1 MPDGEL
7 VVADTSPLLNVALI
21 GRLDLLREQF
31 DGVTAPEQVWDEL
44 AAGDDGLDDLRAL
57 RDEGFLELVPV
68 EESSLFVELR
78 RELDRGEAAALAYAI
93 DADADLVLL
102 DERDARRVARRHDRS
117 VTGVIGV
124 LLRAA
129 ERDRIDLRD
138 ELDRLRAEGFWISDE
153 LYYDVLDAADAT

>member
-153 LYYDVLDAADAT
+153 LYHDVLDAADAT

>member
-44 AAGDDGLDDLRAL
+44 AAGDDGLDDPRAL

-138 ELDRLRAEGFWISDE
+138 ALDRLRVEGWRNC
-153 LYYDVLDAADAT
+153 YKNQQ

>member
-138 ELDRLRAEGFWISDE
+138 ALDRLRVEGWRNC
-153 LYYDVLDAADAT
+153 YKNQQ

>member
-44 AAGDDGLDDLRAL
+44 AAGDDGLDDLCAL

-138 ELDRLRAEGFWISDE
+138 ALDRLRVEGSGS
-153 LYYDVLDAADAT
+153 ATNCITTC

>member
-7 VVADTSPLLNVALI
+7 VVGDTSPLLNVALI

-57 RDEGFLELVPV
+57 RDGGFLELVPV

-78 RELDRGEAAALAYAI
+78 RELDR
-93 DADADLVLL
+93 
-102 DERDARRVARRHDRS
+102 
-117 VTGVIGV
+117 
-124 LLRAA
+124 
-129 ERDRIDLRD
+129 
-138 ELDRLRAEGFWISDE
+138 LRAEGFWISDE
-153 LYYDVLDAADAT
+153 LYHDVLDAAVAT

>member
-138 ELDRLRAEGFWISDE
+138 ALDRLRVEGSGS
-153 LYYDVLDAADAT
+153 ATNCITTC

>member
-7 VVADTSPLLNVALI
+7 VVADTSPLLNLALI

-31 DGVTAPEQVWDEL
+31 DGVTATEQVWDEL

-138 ELDRLRAEGFWISDE
+138 ALDRLRVEGWRNC
-153 LYYDVLDAADAT
+153 YKNQQ

>member
-44 AAGDDGLDDLRAL
+44 AAGDDGLDDPRAL

-129 ERDRIDLRD
+129 EHDRIDLRD

-153 LYYDVLDAADAT
+153 LYHDVLDAADAT

>member
-44 AAGDDGLDDLRAL
+44 AAGDDGLDDPRAL

-138 ELDRLRAEGFWISDE
+138 ALDRLRVEGSGS
-153 LYYDVLDAADAT
+153 ATNCITTC

>member
-7 VVADTSPLLNVALI
+7 VVADTSPLLNLALI

-44 AAGDDGLDDLRAL
+44 AAGEDGLDDLRAL
-57 RDEGFLELVPV
+57 RDEGVLELVPV

-78 RELDRGEAAALAYAI
+78 HELDRGEAATLAYAI

-117 VTGVIGV
+117 VTGVLGL

-153 LYYDVLDAADAT
+153 LYHDVLDAADAT

>member
-138 ELDRLRAEGFWISDE
+138 ALDRLRVEGSGSPTNCI
-153 LYYDVLDAADAT
+153 TTC